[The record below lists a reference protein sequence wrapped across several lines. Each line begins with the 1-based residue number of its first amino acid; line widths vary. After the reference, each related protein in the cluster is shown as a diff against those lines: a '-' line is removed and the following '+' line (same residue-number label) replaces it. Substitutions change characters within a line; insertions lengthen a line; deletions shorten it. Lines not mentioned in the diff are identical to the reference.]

1 MVRVTVINNGQMT
14 RNLEGAKFIGC
25 ILQPDQSNLYVFNEG
40 LDNNA
45 DMITLIA
52 NLCVGAI
59 ADSAGTEIA
68 GAAISVLHSTIDTVF
83 GMRMERLKSGEGL
96 PCRN

>member
-14 RNLEGAKFIGC
+14 RDLEGVKFIGC
-25 ILQPDQSNLYVFNEG
+25 ILQPDKSNLYAFHEG

-45 DMITLIA
+45 DMITLLA

-59 ADSAGTEIA
+59 ADGTGTEIA
-68 GAAISVLHSTIDTVF
+68 GAAISVLHSTIDTIF
-83 GMRMERLKSGEGL
+83 ERQMERSKSGEGL